1 MAAKKLKLDV
11 NDMVKRLM
19 WVAVA
24 FMVMAL
30 VISMVARKESKM
42 VAGVNIEI
50 TALKD
55 GHFLMTKEDVNLA
68 IERSFGFPLS
78 SMPIGVVDVERLEK
92 VLNEEPFVKE
102 VNVFVGSDNIVNIVL
117 KQREPVLRIIDHN
130 GLNYYLDEDGVKM
143 PPSKNFTTRVLVAT
157 GNIPPYQADYLKEKN
172 GVLSQ
177 LYELSKILKADEF
190 LKPMIEQIYVNNKG
204 EFTLAPKL
212 GKQKIL
218 FGRYTKVKDRLS
230 RLKVFYKEVMP
241 YKGWAKYKTIDL
253 RYEGQVVC
261 R

>member
-1 MAAKKLKLDV
+1 MAAKLKLDV

-30 VISMVARKESKM
+30 VISMVARKESKK
-42 VAGVNIEI
+42 VAGVHIEI

-55 GHFLMTKEDVNLA
+55 GHFLMTEDDVNLA
-68 IERSFGFPLS
+68 IERSFGFPLN

-102 VNVFVGSDNIVNIVL
+102 VNVFVGSDNIVNIIL
-117 KQREPVLRIIDHN
+117 EQREPVLRIIDHN
-130 GLNYYLDEDGVKM
+130 GLNYYLDETGIKM

-157 GNIPPYQADYLKEKN
+157 GNIPPYQTDYRKDKGGTLN
-172 GVLSQ
+172 Q
-177 LYELSKILKADEF
+177 LYEFAKILKADPF
-190 LKPMIEQIYVNNKG
+190 LRPMIEQIYVNNKG
-204 EFTLAPKL
+204 EFTLVPKL

-218 FGRYTKVKDRLS
+218 FGRYTNVEDRLS
-230 RLKVFYKEVMP
+230 RLKVFYEEVMP

>member
-1 MAAKKLKLDV
+1 MAAKLKLDV

-30 VISMVARKESKM
+30 VISMVARKESKK

-50 TALKD
+50 AALKD
-55 GHFLMTKEDVNLA
+55 GHFLITEEDVDLA
-68 IERSFGFPLS
+68 IERSFGFPLD

-92 VLNEEPFVKE
+92 VLNEEPFVKK
-102 VNVFVGSDNIVNIVL
+102 VDVFVGSDNIVNIVL
-117 KQREPVLRIIDHN
+117 DQREPVVRIIDHN
-130 GLNYYLDEDGVKM
+130 GLNYYLDEEGAKM
-143 PPSKNFTTRVLVAT
+143 PPSKNFTTRILVAT
-157 GNIPPYQADYLKEKN
+157 GNIPPYQADYQKDKT
-172 GVLSQ
+172 GVLNE
-177 LYELSKILKADEF
+177 LYEFAKILKADEF
-190 LKPMIEQIYVNNKG
+190 LRPMIEQVYVNNKG

-212 GKQKIL
+212 GKQKIF
-218 FGRYTKVKDRLS
+218 FGRYTKVADRLS

-241 YKGWAKYKTIDL
+241 YKGWAKYKSIDL
-253 RYEGQVVC
+253 RYDGQVVC